1 MRLKFLDC
9 VDLINKSPVL
19 SDVQISYVSTSAAN
33 SSGIITE
40 RIEGYDFKDR
50 PSRANLTAVTGDVLF
65 ARMAATKKSNSHRF
79 FFGRICVLYWI
90 CCCTTEA
97 RNNYK
102 RLPLSSRKK

>member
-65 ARMAATKKSNSHRF
+65 ARMAATKKQFSSILLRKNM
-79 FFGRICVLYWI
+79 CTLLDLLLYDRS
-90 CCCTTEA
+90 EE
-97 RNNYK
+97 
-102 RLPLSSRKK
+102 

>member
-40 RIEGYDFKDR
+40 I
-50 PSRANLTAVTGDVLF
+50 
-65 ARMAATKKSNSHRF
+65 
-79 FFGRICVLYWI
+79 
-90 CCCTTEA
+90 
-97 RNNYK
+97 
-102 RLPLSSRKK
+102 